1 MQVIDLIQQSRTAD
15 IETCFVG
22 ASGDNPKA
30 RRSPMR
36 QKKFVRRKDVIGFV
50 EELLDEDIHA
60 KRVLSLANATVG
72 VLTSTSLSIHAIGHG
87 LAYACDLTD
96 KHAIKQ
102 VDRMLSNRGIVV
114 EEVFPIWISDIIGE
128 RKEIVVILDWTDF
141 DQDDHATLELSLVTS
156 HGRATPLMWKT
167 VEKSELKGQKQQI
180 EGKMVM
186 DFALTIPD
194 DVQVT
199 LLADRGFD
207 DHKFLDFIQ
216 GLKRFEYVIR
226 FRGRTKVTNKAGE
239 SRAAKDWVGKGGR
252 AKTIRDARLTRKGL
266 EVATI
271 VCVHDKKMK
280 DAWCLA
286 SNKAGAMSKDLVK
299 YYARRWSIEAAFR
312 DLKDPRYGF
321 GFGEVRISRPERR
334 DRILLLRA
342 FSVVLLTLLGA
353 AGEDVGIDRHLK
365 ANTTTKRTLS
375 LLRQGHMW
383 YRRLDSM
390 RDEWFD
396 PLVRRYGELIQQYSS
411 FKHVFEVV

>member
-1 MQVIDLIQQSRTAD
+1 MKR
-15 IETCFVG
+15 
-22 ASGDNPKA
+22 
-30 RRSPMR
+30 
-36 QKKFVRRKDVIGFV
+36 KKFIRKEDVLSFV

-72 VLTSTSLSIHAIGHG
+72 ILTSTSLSIHAVGHG

-102 VDRMLSNRGIVV
+102 VDRLLSNQGIVV
-114 EEVFPIWISDIIGE
+114 EEIFPIWIRDMVGE

-141 DQDDHATLELSLVTS
+141 DQDKQATLELSLVTS

-167 VEKSELKGQKQQI
+167 ISKSELKGMRQQI

-186 DFALTIPD
+186 DFALVIPD
-194 DVQVT
+194 GVHVT

-207 DHKFLDFIQ
+207 DHAFLDFIQ
-216 GLKRFEYVIR
+216 GLKQFDYVIR
-226 FRGRTKVTNKAGE
+226 FRGKTTVTNNAGE
-239 SRAAKDWVGKGGR
+239 SRPAKDWVGQGGR

-286 SNKAGAMSKDLVK
+286 SNKAGAASQDLVK

-312 DLKDPRYGF
+312 DLKDPRYGL

-334 DRILLLRA
+334 DRMLLLRA
-342 FSVVLLTLLGA
+342 FSVVLMTLLGA
-353 AGEDVGIDRHLK
+353 AGEDVGIDRYLK
-365 ANTTTKRTLS
+365 ANTTKKRTLS

-383 YRRLDSM
+383 YRRLDTM

-396 PLVRRYGELIQQYSS
+396 PLVRRYSELIQQYNS
-411 FKHVFEVV
+411 FRHVFEVV